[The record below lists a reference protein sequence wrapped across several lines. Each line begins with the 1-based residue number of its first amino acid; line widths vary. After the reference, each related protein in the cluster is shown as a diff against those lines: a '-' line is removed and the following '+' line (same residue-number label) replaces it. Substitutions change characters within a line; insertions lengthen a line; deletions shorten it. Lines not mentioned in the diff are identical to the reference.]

1 MQKAS
6 RSQSCQQVPNEI
18 GFTFFGKIARKT
30 LPKSFFLASFFSFS
44 FEMRHEIAKTYML
57 VKFLEKQEVSKT
69 LGFYF
74 CHFQQAKTVKT
85 SVFIYKNKSE

>member
-1 MQKAS
+1 
-6 RSQSCQQVPNEI
+6 
-18 GFTFFGKIARKT
+18 
-30 LPKSFFLASFFSFS
+30 
-44 FEMRHEIAKTYML
+44 MRHEIAKTYML